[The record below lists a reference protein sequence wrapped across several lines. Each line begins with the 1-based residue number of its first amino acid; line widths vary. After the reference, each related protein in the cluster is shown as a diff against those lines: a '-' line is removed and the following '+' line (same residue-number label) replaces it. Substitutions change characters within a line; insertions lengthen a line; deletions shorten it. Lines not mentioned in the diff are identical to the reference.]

1 MPLRSVAGGGFA
13 WPILAIVVAIAPNGP
28 AGIEVDIDSRAI
40 DQAVSIAR
48 ERRDAVVGAFNDRY
62 VLAPTDPRLERMEII
77 TEFRRVV
84 LMGRERIAAGNF
96 TWTAYEM
103 TRLLEP
109 FRGRLSILAH
119 VRFPPQHVIVT
130 VPDYTAILSSAPPGP
145 AGDASDSMRTLDIRT
160 SPYYAPGFNNESS
173 VMVGARVEAD
183 FDARALDP
191 NGQYFIT
198 VYENKT
204 RLAPVAVNLEEV
216 R

>member
-1 MPLRSVAGGGFA
+1 MPLSPAAASGVAPPF
-13 WPILAIVVAIAPNGP
+13 LAIGVAILLNGQ

-48 ERRDAVVGAFNDRY
+48 ERRDAVIRTFNDRY
-62 VLAPTDPRLERMEII
+62 VLVPTDPRLERMEII

-84 LMGRERIAAGNF
+84 LMGRERIMAGNF

-119 VRFPPQHVIVT
+119 VRFPPQHVLVT
-130 VPDYTAILSSAPPGP
+130 VPDYTAALSPTPPGS
-145 AGDASDSMRTLDIRT
+145 AGGAPDSLRSLDVR
-160 SPYYAPGFNNESS
+160 SGPYYAPGLDEQSI
-173 VMVGARVEAD
+173 MIGARVELD

-191 NGQYFIT
+191 NGRYFVT

-204 RLAPVAVNLEEV
+204 RLGPVEV
-216 R
+216 RLENMR

>member
-1 MPLRSVAGGGFA
+1 MRLRLVACLCVLVSSSST
-13 WPILAIVVAIAPNGP
+13 LAVRA
-28 AGIEVDIDSRAI
+28 IEVDIDSRAI
-40 DQAVSIAR
+40 DQAVAIAR
-48 ERRDAVVGAFNDRY
+48 ERRDAVIRTFNDRY
-62 VLAPTDPRLERMEII
+62 VLAPSDPRFERIEII

-96 TWTAYEM
+96 SWTAYGM

-130 VPDYTAILSSAPPGP
+130 VPDYTAVLASVPPGP
-145 AGDASDSMRTLDIRT
+145 AAEAPDSMRPLDVRT
-160 SPYYAPGFNNESS
+160 SPYYAAGLDENSI
-173 VMVGARVEAD
+173 MIGARFEAD

-191 NGQYFIT
+191 NGRYFIT

-204 RLAPVAVNLEEV
+204 RLGPVAVDLKEV